1 MENEET
7 NMQSHIIQ
15 NANAESKRKKA
26 KKRFTKEQIHS
37 ILHEV
42 AAGEKMTHVCKKYG
56 ITTTTFY
63 QWRNE
68 FGGKAIVKP
77 NTKQIKTSEEKSA
90 KSEERLSF
98 EIKRVK
104 ILEEENA
111 QLKIMLAEA
120 LLDNRRLKENFK

>member
-1 MENEET
+1 MENEEA
-7 NMQSHIIQ
+7 NMQSPIIQ

-26 KKRFTKEQIHS
+26 KKRFTKDQINS
-37 ILHEV
+37 ILNEV
-42 AAGEKMTHVCKKYG
+42 AAGAKMTHVCKKYG

-63 QWRNE
+63 QWKNE
-68 FGGKAIVKP
+68 FRGKAMVEP
-77 NTKQIKTSEEKSA
+77 NAKQSEALKEKSA
-90 KSEERLSF
+90 KFEEKLSSEV
-98 EIKRVK
+98 KRVK